1 MRRSRTRPPS
11 LAIAVAF
18 VVPSLLAAASAQELP
33 LRELRRYGWGTPGAS
48 CGAANAAGPPAA
60 VVQHRQDGAGHE
72 LRIHDTQRRQEV
84 QRLPL
89 ADLPIAVRFRNDG
102 EVEVRLRATQA
113 FLSLSHWYRL
123 RLTDGAIVGERT
135 LDRLADDDPVARA
148 QLRGERAPGAAPC
161 LHRDGRGTLWWHHG
175 ARSYVVAD
183 GPAHDLALTPDGRF
197 VVLWLPSGLTVVP
210 VAPGD
215 ARPLPLPGDTIRAI
229 APGAAGDELSVVT
242 ATDVHVFRATTA
254 KEVRAVP
261 HAVKAVRTVA
271 ATPDGLCLALA
282 SGAERSSPEVSL
294 LDLGSGRTTTLD
306 ARAWALAWSPDG
318 QHLVCVTAEG
328 LVTFSRAGELLAE
341 RTVAERGWNHLQ
353 AMAVLEARS
362 GPTSGYGASPW
373 QLVVTETRLGL
384 AHFDTTSFMPREQ
397 PASDGDVPTDRV
409 AYRLRS
415 HFGSQQWI
423 ATTRNTFVLHDEARR
438 STLGTMQL
446 TGHVGLVV
454 TAPAARRV
462 SAPGDQ
468 QLIVCERAP
477 R

>member
-1 MRRSRTRPPS
+1 MARSCTRSPS
-11 LAIAVAF
+11 LAIAAAF
-18 VVPSLLAAASAQELP
+18 VVPILLAASTAQELP
-33 LRELRRYGWGTPGAS
+33 LRELRRYGFCQPATS
-48 CGAANAAGPPAA
+48 CGAANAAGTLAA
-60 VVQHRQDGAGHE
+60 VVQHRQDGAGYE
-72 LRIHDTQRRQEV
+72 LCLHDTQLRQQV
-84 QRLPL
+84 KRLPL

-123 RLTDGAIVGERT
+123 RLTDGAVVGERT
-135 LDRLADDDPVARA
+135 LDRVADDDPVARA
-148 QLRGERAPGAAPC
+148 QLRGEREPGEVPC
-161 LHRDGRGTLWWHHG
+161 LYRDGRGTLWWRHG
-175 ARSYVVAD
+175 ERSYVVAD
-183 GPAHDLALTPDGRF
+183 GAAHDLALTPDGRF

-210 VAPGD
+210 AETGPG
-215 ARPLPLPGDTIRAI
+215 RQLPMPGERVRGI
-229 APGAAGDELSVVT
+229 APGGAGDEFVVVT
-242 ATDVHVFRATTA
+242 ATDAHVFRATTA

-282 SGAERSSPEVSL
+282 SGAERSNPEVSL

-318 QHLVCVTAEG
+318 QHVVCVTAEG

-384 AHFDTTSFMPREQ
+384 AQLDTTSFMPREP

-415 HFGSQQWI
+415 RLGPQQWI
-423 ATTRNTFVLHDEARR
+423 ATKRNTFVLHDEARR

-446 TGHVGLVV
+446 TGQVGLVV

-462 SAPGDQ
+462 AALVDQ
-468 QLIVCERAP
+468 QLIVFERAP